1 MADISTTAEWEIE
14 LGMQLRAL
22 RLRQELDQIQL
33 ADRAGVALN
42 AVKNLEGGKGATL
55 TSFIKV
61 LRALG
66 RTDWLRT
73 LAPSVS
79 ISPLQML
86 KTRQPRQRAS
96 RQRRKNV

>member
-1 MADISTTAEWEIE
+1 M
-14 LGMQLRAL
+14 
-22 RLRQELDQIQL
+22 RQELDQIQL

-42 AVKNLEGGKGATL
+42 AVKHLERGKGATL

-66 RTDWLRT
+66 RVDWLKT

-96 RQRRKNV
+96 RRRKSV